1 MIPLADI
8 EPVTPAHA
16 TPVIV
21 TLPAEID
28 MANECG
34 VSQQLGAALASGA
47 MVIVA
52 DMTGT
57 RFCDSM
63 GLRALVLAHKQ
74 AAAHHADLRLVI
86 TSANVLRVMAI
97 TKLDTILRIYPSLD
111 AAQVTAFSGEA
122 HNPGPAGS
130 PVPSS

>member
-1 MIPLADI
+1 MADI

-34 VSQQLGAALASGA
+34 AFQQLDCALASGA
-47 MVIVA
+47 LVVVA
-52 DMTGT
+52 DMTAT

-74 AAAHHADLRLVI
+74 AAAQNAELRLVI
-86 TSANVLRVMAI
+86 TSAEVRRVVAI
-97 TKLDTILRIYPSLD
+97 TQLDTVLRIYPSLD
-111 AAQVTAFSGEA
+111 AAREAQPGRA
-122 HNPGPAGS
+122 HNPGPVGS

>member
-1 MIPLADI
+1 VIPLADS
-8 EPVTPAHA
+8 EPVTPAQV

-34 VSQQLGAALASGA
+34 VAAQLGCALASGA
-47 MVIVA
+47 PVVVA

-63 GLRALVLAHKQ
+63 GRALALAHRQ
-74 AAAHHADLRLVI
+74 AAARHAELAGDHLCRRVARPGHHA
-86 TSANVLRVMAI
+86 TGHG
-97 TKLDTILRIYPSLD
+97 
-111 AAQVTAFSGEA
+111 AA
-122 HNPGPAGS
+122 HLPAR
-130 PVPSS
+130 

>member
-1 MIPLADI
+1 VP
-8 EPVTPAHA
+8 PAHA
-16 TPVIV
+16 APVIV

-34 VSQQLGAALASGA
+34 VFQQLDRALASGA
-47 MVIVA
+47 LVVVA

-74 AAAHHADLRLVI
+74 AAAHHAELRLVI
-86 TSANVLRVMAI
+86 TSAAVLRVMAI
-97 TKLDTILRIYPSLD
+97 TKLDTVLRIYPSLD
-111 AAQVTAFSGEA
+111 AAQETVQPWEA
-122 HNPGPAGS
+122 HDARPTG
-130 PVPSS
+130 